1 MTELVLG
8 IDTTGRGGAVAIA
21 TEQEI
26 LEVEAHDP
34 ELGYAEELFGLFDR
48 VLDRCGRRRDE
59 LTAVAVLAG
68 PGSFTGLRIGVMT
81 AKTVAF
87 CFGIPLFSAP
97 TLELV
102 AAASGPGHWLA
113 SCEAGGGHV
122 WTQEVEVGKDEVIA
136 RGEPRRVKLADLDP
150 DSPGLVCAPP
160 LTHGVLVSDLAG
172 PLALRA
178 ALRRAP
184 LREEDPGTL
193 VPEYASISQAERMH
207 GLDLSE
213 ELQRPI
219 EPQGWES

>member
-21 TEQEI
+21 TEEGI
-26 LEVEAHDP
+26 LAVEVHDP

-87 CFGIPLFSAP
+87 SLDIPLFSAP

-102 AAASGPGHWLA
+102 AAASGPGHKLA
-113 SCEAGGGHV
+113 LAEAGGGYV
-122 WTQEVEVGKDEVIA
+122 WAQEIEVGEDEVNA
-136 RGEPRRVKLADLDP
+136 RGDIRRIRLAELGS
-150 DSPGLVCAPP
+150 DSPAAVCAPP
-160 LTHGVLVSDLAG
+160 LTHGVQVSDLAG
-172 PLALRA
+172 PLAMRA
-178 ALRRAP
+178 ALHRAP
-184 LREEDPGTL
+184 LREADPGSL

-213 ELQRPI
+213 ELQRSI
-219 EPQGWES
+219 EPQSWES